1 MKCIRYSSSS
11 SSMNSCSFYDD
22 LAFVLY
28 FRWCWM
34 RSIFMY
40 FFTGSFFFFC
50 VFIGLEKLAYGWCQ
64 VVGSHFDLDHQSFC
78 CFFLYVFWSLIIGW
92 YCFLFDY
99 QERNGLVDLWWVSST
114 VDGILS
120 KWIEFL
126 LSKRRRKLCIQ
137 QRIIIM
143 NEWNWF
149 LWIQLKGVCKPSSQI
164 FNFMVD
170 IT

>member
-1 MKCIRYSSSS
+1 MMLNEI
-11 SSMNSCSFYDD
+11 NFHLLFY
-22 LAFVLY
+22 
-28 FRWCWM
+28 R
-34 RSIFMY
+34 
-40 FFTGSFFFFC
+40 
-50 VFIGLEKLAYGWCQ
+50 K
-64 VVGSHFDLDHQSFC
+64 
-78 CFFLYVFWSLIIGW
+78 FFLLLCIYWPWKASLWMMPGGWFAFWFGSSKLLLYLLVFWSLIIGW

-99 QERNGLVDLWWVSST
+99 QEGNGLVDLWWVSST

-164 FNFMVD
+164 FNFTVD